1 MTAMRRG
8 LTLLCWVLV
17 IIDRHCINLIGAS
30 ESRESSF
37 DQISL
42 IDGEG
47 VSSSSSSSAPDPHQV
62 CKELSSDILILVNPK
77 SGGNKAAKLLTIEQ
91 PYHHRG
97 AYGESTIQVVDI
109 FALAAGNGT
118 ATEGLEELKRSIDT
132 EEKCERVII
141 AGGDGTVTWGVDLM
155 TKADINLEK
164 VVIGIIPYGTGN
176 DFSQSLGWGKT
187 ISSDL
192 PGKKNKALDKWI
204 DHWMMAALHYFDLWQ
219 VTVELHPGG
228 RFTAGRRE
236 EVIREGDDPKQNV
249 LSITKPMSNYYSIGL
264 DAAILKEFQKKRTQ
278 TRAGNHLM
286 YAYSGMKKMVGSRVG
301 TEKYLEAVKDHGQL
315 LFNVTRREPTNGG
328 REDKTLTKD
337 AATIICLNTYTYAG
351 GRRIWEGS
359 AGKSTA
365 IVGYQD
371 ETLKD
376 KKQNFGDHKLEMMM
390 YTDMRSFSLDA
401 GARLKSTGQRLHQTA
416 GPLTFEFKPDLG
428 DRVPVDFQIDGEYT
442 TAYRP
447 KRATISHFKVL
458 KVLINKPRSTGGES
472 EHRIEKQG
480 SIASLFKRS
489 NALRRREASTTS
501 SEDSPACDKKSGK
514 GCLKLKF
521 WKR

>member
-1 MTAMRRG
+1 EGPFEFNFKKSTPTKRYYTYMQ
-8 LTLLCWVLV
+8 V
-17 IIDRHCINLIGAS
+17 
-30 ESRESSF
+30 
-37 DQISL
+37 
-42 IDGEG
+42 DGEPLKVFNPG
-47 VSSSSSSSAPDPHQV
+47 KAV

-97 AYGESTIQVVDI
+97 AYGESTIHVVDI
-109 FALAAGNGT
+109 FALAAGNSA

-192 PGKKNKALDKWI
+192 PGKKNKALGKWI
-204 DHWMMAALHYFDLWQ
+204 DDWMMASLHYFDLWQ
-219 VTVELHPGG
+219 
-228 RFTAGRRE
+228 
-236 EVIREGDDPKQNV
+236 QNV
-249 LSITKPMSNYYSIGL
+249 LSITKPRSNYYSIGL

-301 TEKYLEAVKDHGQL
+301 TEKYLESVKDHGQL
-315 LFNVTRREPTNGG
+315 LFNATRREPTNGG

-365 IVGYQD
+365 ID
-371 ETLKD
+371 ETLKE

-416 GPLTFEFKPDLG
+416 GPLTFEFKPDLS

-458 KVLINKPRSTGGES
+458 KVLIYKPRLTGGES
-472 EHRIEKQG
+472 QHRIEKQG

-501 SEDSPACDKKSGK
+501 SEDSPACDRKSGK
-514 GCLKLKF
+514 GCFKLKF